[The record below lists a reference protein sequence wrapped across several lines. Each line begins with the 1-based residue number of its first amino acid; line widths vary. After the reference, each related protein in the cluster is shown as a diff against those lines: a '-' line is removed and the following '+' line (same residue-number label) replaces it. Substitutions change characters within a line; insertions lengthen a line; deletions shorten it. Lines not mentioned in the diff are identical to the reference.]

1 MIKKM
6 VARALKESQ
15 TALGPPTLEEMVARD
30 SGAWVYAVGEMQSG
44 DPGFFASLIRRRIPQ
59 PEWVA
64 EMLADW
70 IVGATKLP
78 PRRRSRP
85 LDIDPVDLLKLRN
98 RFTEMR
104 LSGKAE
110 ELVIDTL
117 HHETGI
123 AVSTLRKY
131 VAADPFRI
139 ATKVSRIRK
148 KPCNKG

>member
-1 MIKKM
+1 MTTGKTFKFGFDPL
-6 VARALKESQ
+6 AGKSA
-15 TALGPPTLEEMVARD
+15 EERLAAD
-30 SGAWVYAVGEMQSG
+30 PEAWVYAVGEMQSG
-44 DPGFFASLIRRRIPQ
+44 DPHFFASLIRQRIPQ

-70 IVGATKLP
+70 IVGKSKLP

-85 LDIDPVDLLKLRN
+85 LDIDPIQLLNLQN
-98 RFTEMR
+98 RFKAMR
-104 LSGKAE
+104 VSGKTEAWA
-110 ELVIDTL
+110 IDTL
-117 HHETGI
+117 HNETGI